1 MKEIEISNQP
11 NDNIINEENPIKKTL
26 TPDKR
31 EKYDP
36 LEKDDDD
43 DDGEEIIKVTKKDN
57 YKNIMLTLKKD
68 IFSFISKK
76 EILNNYPFLR
86 VENTTKFIPQL
97 SHESKILKRKKLI
110 DIHSHLP
117 YYQQYKDFKLLY
129 SMDKDGTNITTIVN
143 KGEGYEHT
151 ILLAKSDKYEVFG
164 AYLSESL
171 RILYGDFYGTAETFV
186 FTFFDTDRIRV
197 FPATRENDLY
207 IYIRSGDSFA
217 SGGYRYPQA
226 PYCFYQKI
234 ITNFKF
240 NDIYIISQDKKSPVT
255 KKLLSEYPN
264 IKYHM
269 NSKEIDIS
277 TLINAYNLV
286 NAVSSFSLAAI
297 SFNDNLINLFEY
309 IIYPLLQAI
318 YLFHYDID
326 KLDRIFNVYRM
337 KPPDEYLIKVYE
349 WENTDEQ
356 RQLLFGD
363 FCKNDFKKSKNT
375 KSIFE

>member
-1 MKEIEISNQP
+1 MKEIEISHQS
-11 NDNIINEENPIKKTL
+11 NDNIINEDNLKKKSL
-26 TPDKR
+26 APDKR
-31 EKYDP
+31 EKYDIYIP

-43 DDGEEIIKVTKKDN
+43 DDGEEIIKVTKKNN
-57 YKNIMLTLKKD
+57 YKNIMITLKND
-68 IFSFISKK
+68 VFSFISKK

-97 SHESKILKRKKLI
+97 SHESKILTKKKLI

-207 IYIRSGDSFA
+207 IYTDS
-217 SGGYRYPQA
+217 
-226 PYCFYQKI
+226 
-234 ITNFKF
+234 
-240 NDIYIISQDKKSPVT
+240 
-255 KKLLSEYPN
+255 
-264 IKYHM
+264 
-269 NSKEIDIS
+269 
-277 TLINAYNLV
+277 
-286 NAVSSFSLAAI
+286 
-297 SFNDNLINLFEY
+297 
-309 IIYPLLQAI
+309 
-318 YLFHYDID
+318 D
-326 KLDRIFNVYRM
+326 KLAFGCTEENFALSFENNFSSCFTGKTITFNN
-337 KPPDEYLIKVYE
+337 PPLVK
-349 WENTDEQ
+349 ENVSNICVINCE
-356 RQLLFGD
+356 LWAF
-363 FCKNDFKKSKNT
+363 
-375 KSIFE
+375 SI